1 MEAYQAIK
9 TLRGVRH
16 FLDKPVPEEVLNRI
30 LEAGRWTGSAKNVQP
45 WQFIVIRNRETLTQ
59 LAGCGQ
65 FASHLSG
72 AAVGIVVVTEPGWI
86 GTFDAGRAV
95 QDMMLAAWAEG
106 VGSCIASMHDA
117 NCARNLLGVPS
128 DRQVVA
134 ISFGYPQPDA
144 PQTIEGRPRDQV
156 LANVGRRPMSELVH
170 WEKW

>member
-9 TLRGVRH
+9 TLRSVRH

-45 WQFIVIRNRETLTQ
+45 WQFIVIRNRETLAQ

-65 FASHLSG
+65 FASHLRG
-72 AAVGIVVVTEPGWI
+72 AAVGVVVVTELGWP

-95 QDMMLAAWAEG
+95 QDMMLAAWAQG

-117 NCARNLLGVPS
+117 NCARNLLDVPS

-156 LANVGRRPMSELVH
+156 LANVGRRPLNELVH